1 MPLEKSFFSFL
12 KDLSKNNNIEWFHA
26 NKKRYEKELKEPF
39 LGLIQEIVVG
49 AVKFE
54 PELAATPVKSMMF
67 RINRDIR
74 FSKDKSPYKTYLA
87 ATIGEGGTRNKLYPA
102 TYLHIGI
109 DEAYLCSGAYWFE
122 DKETLTRVRRFI
134 MKNNKRFAKLVGDK
148 KWRSAFGEMLG
159 HKNKRLGPEFVA
171 AAEKQPLLFN
181 TQLYWCAEFNPKK
194 ALEKDFVSFA
204 AATIKTGKPLT
215 DFMREAIYTKEP

>member
-1 MPLEKSFFSFL
+1 MPIEKPFFDFL
-12 KDLSKNNNIEWFHA
+12 KELAKNNESEWFHA
-26 NKKRYEKELKEPF
+26 NKKRYEAQVKEPF
-39 LGLIQEIVVG
+39 LNLLEEIVIK

-54 PELAATPVKSMMF
+54 PGLAATAIKSMMF

-87 ATIGEGGTRNKLYPA
+87 ATIGEGGTRNKIHPA

-109 DEAYLCSGAYWFE
+109 DEAYICNGAYWFE

-134 MKNNKRFAKLVGDK
+134 VDNDKRFQKLVGDK
-148 KWRSAFGEMLG
+148 KWKAAFGEMLG
-159 HKNKRLGPEFVA
+159 HKNKRLAPEFAA

-181 TQLYWCAEFNPKK
+181 TQLYWCAEFKSK
-194 ALEKDFVSFA
+194 RALEKDFAGFVA
-204 AATIKTGKPLT
+204 ETMKTGMPLT
-215 DFMREAIYTKEP
+215 HFLREAISGSQE